1 MEEISRVCW
10 GCEVQWWHIN
20 DGTHDSRTQSMKSAF
35 HSMRIVSVEQWL
47 RAPLRVGE
55 GWERRTHQAAAGWAA
70 FQVFRAA
77 DDPVG
82 FHGVCG
88 SKISP
93 WGNNS
98 HCFSG
103 LLTARLT
110 TAGFPRSCFWILLR
124 QPDGNCDVLKREV
137 LKKTKKLRFSVHI
150 KATLEKPVADT
161 HNTKCALKLQSK
173 MFYGNRLE

>member
-110 TAGFPRSCFWILLR
+110 TAGFPWSYFWILYIKTAWWKLWCVKAWSVKKK
-124 QPDGNCDVLKREV
+124 QTK
-137 LKKTKKLRFSVHI
+137 KKTTI
-150 KATLEKPVADT
+150 
-161 HNTKCALKLQSK
+161 
-173 MFYGNRLE
+173 